1 MNNPLLQSFDLPPFQ
16 KIQPDL
22 IKPAITDILEQN
34 RSRISELENQQT
46 PGWDQLVF
54 PLEQLDNRLSKAWSP
69 VRHLNSVKSSEEL
82 REVYN
87 ECLPMISEYYTELGQ
102 NTTLF
107 KFYQTLAQSDE
118 FNRLSSAQQK
128 TIKDALIQFRLGG
141 VDLEGDDREQYQGVQ
156 KRLSELKTLFE
167 NNLLDA
173 TESWYLVLEDDSR
186 LGGLPDYAKS
196 MLKQYAEQK
205 SLAGYRLTLDMPCY
219 IAVITYADDR
229 ELREQI
235 YSAFVTRASELG
247 ITDKKWDN
255 AELMIEILQKRR
267 QKAVLLGFEDYAQ
280 LSLETKMAGSVDE
293 VVGFL
298 RNLAAK
304 SRPAAQ
310 KELDELRQF
319 ASDEGFDEDLK
330 AWDIAYYSEKLKHR
344 RYEIQEQ
351 DLKPYFSDQAVMD
364 GLFRIVEKLFSVK
377 IRTTDESIDL
387 WHKDVRYYEIDDNS
401 GNTIASFYLDLYARE
416 GKRGGAWMDTCVDR
430 FVKDDLNQ
438 VPVAYMTCNLT
449 PPIGDEPALFT
460 HDEVITLFH
469 EFGHG
474 IHHMLTRIDVPEV
487 SGINGVEWD
496 AVELPSQFME
506 NFCWQRE
513 ALDLFARHY
522 QTGEPLPQDLF
533 DKMIA
538 AKNFQSAMQMCRQ
551 LEFSLFDMLLHQQKE
566 ITSADQ
572 IQATL
577 DQVRE
582 EVAVLIPPEFNRFQ
596 NSFSHIFA
604 GGYAAGYYSY
614 KWAEVLSADAFSR
627 FEKEGIFDPQ
637 VGADFLAC
645 VLQQGGSRP
654 ARESFT
660 CFMGREPEIDALLR
674 HNGIA

>member
-1 MNNPLLQSFDLPPFQ
+1 MNNPLLQSFDLPPFE
-16 KIQPDL
+16 KIQPDQ
-22 IKPAITDILEQN
+22 IKPAITDILDQN
-34 RSRISELENQQT
+34 RSRIRELEKQQT
-46 PGWDQLVF
+46 PSWDQLVF
-54 PLEQLDNRLSKAWSP
+54 PLEQLDNRLSKVWSP

-102 NTTLF
+102 NTALF
-107 KFYQTLAQSDE
+107 QFYQTLADGND
-118 FNRLSSAQQK
+118 FNQLTAAQQK

-141 VDLEGDDREQYQGVQ
+141 VDLEAEDREQYQLVQ

-173 TESWYLVLEDDSR
+173 TESWELVLDDDSR
-186 LGGLPDYAKS
+186 LNGLPDYAKS
-196 MLKQYAEQK
+196 MLKQYAGQK
-205 SLAGYRLTLDMPCY
+205 SLDGYRITLDMPCY

-229 ELREQI
+229 DLRQQI
-235 YSAFVTRASELG
+235 YRAFVTRASELG
-247 ITDKKWDN
+247 VTDTKWDN
-255 AELMIEILQKRR
+255 AKLMIEILQKRQ
-267 QKAVLLGFEDYAQ
+267 QKAALLGFEDYAQ

-293 VVGFL
+293 VIGFL
-298 RNLAAK
+298 HDLAAK

-319 ASDEGFDEDLK
+319 AHDEGFEKELE

-344 RYEIQEQ
+344 RYQIQEQ
-351 DLKPYFSDQAVMD
+351 DLKPYFSDQEVMD

-377 IRTTDESIDL
+377 IHSTDKTIDL
-387 WHKDVRYYEIDDNS
+387 WHKDVRYYEIDDSN

-430 FVKDDLNQ
+430 FVKEGLNQ
-438 VPVAYMTCNLT
+438 IPVAYMTCNLT

-513 ALDLFARHY
+513 ALDLFAKHY
-522 QTGEPLPQDLF
+522 RTGEPLPQELF

-551 LEFSLFDMLLHQQKE
+551 LEFSLFDMLLHQQKS

-572 IQATL
+572 IQAML
-577 DQVRE
+577 DQVRQ

-637 VGADFLAC
+637 VGADFLGC
-645 VLQQGGSRP
+645 ILQQGGSRP
-654 ARESFT
+654 ARESFN